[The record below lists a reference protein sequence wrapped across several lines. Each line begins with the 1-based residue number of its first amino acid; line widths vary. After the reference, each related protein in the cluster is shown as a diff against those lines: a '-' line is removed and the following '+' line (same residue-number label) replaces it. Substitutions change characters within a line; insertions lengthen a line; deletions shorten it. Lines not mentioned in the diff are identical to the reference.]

1 MENIFLLKEI
11 RTDTFAR
18 ALLGALLFVLIFWY
32 APSDSY
38 SKEVTSEPII
48 EGESIAGLAI
58 GNTEDKV
65 ISIVSKGSFKLNHVD
80 ENPETNDKVVTFGN
94 MTELG
99 GLGIT
104 VFLREGRIFVIEVI
118 SAPIKGVYPYKGKT
132 KKGFSFGDTFQKV
145 EKLYGKP
152 QKTMA
157 GIRLYNNEGIAFGI
171 LFGGDE
177 VQREK
182 PNMIF
187 IMSPGS
193 DIDLNR
199 IFQR

>member
-1 MENIFLLKEI
+1 MENMFLLKEI
-11 RTDTFAR
+11 RTNTFAR
-18 ALLGALLFVLIFWY
+18 ALLGALLFVSIFLS

-38 SKEVTSEPII
+38 GKEVMSEPIV
-48 EGESIAGLAI
+48 EGRSVAGLTI
-58 GNTEDKV
+58 GDTEDKV
-65 ISIVSKGSFKLNHVD
+65 ISLISKGSFKLNHVD

-104 VFLREGRIFVIEVI
+104 VFLRNGRVFVIEVI
-118 SAPIKGVYPYKGKT
+118 SAPIKGTYPYKGKT

-152 QKTMA
+152 QNTMA
-157 GIRLYNNEGIAFGI
+157 GIHLYNKEGIAFAI
-171 LFGGDE
+171 LSGGE
-177 VQREK
+177 VDKEK
-182 PNMIF
+182 PNMVF
-187 IMSPGS
+187 IMPPGS

>member
-1 MENIFLLKEI
+1 MENTFLLKKI
-11 RTDTFAR
+11 RSTTFVGG
-18 ALLGALLFVLIFWY
+18 LLGALFSIPILLSI
-32 APSDSY
+32 PSDSY
-38 SKEVTSEPII
+38 SKEITSEPII

-65 ISIVSKGSFKLNHVD
+65 ISIVSKGAFKLNHVD
-80 ENPETNDKVVTFGN
+80 ENPETNDKFITFGN

-104 VFLREGRIFVIEVI
+104 VFLRKGRVYVIEVI
-118 SAPIKGVYPYKGKT
+118 SAPIKGAYPYKGRT
-132 KKGFSFGDTFQKV
+132 KKGFSFGDTFEKV
-145 EKLYGKP
+145 ERLYGKP
-152 QKTMA
+152 QKTVV
-157 GIRLYNNEGIAFGI
+157 GVHLYNDEGIAFGI

-177 VQREK
+177 AQRGK

-187 IMSPGS
+187 IMPRGS